1 MRYLSK
7 EEKEYMTEKIVNER
21 LKNNKKADFESMI
34 NLSDNVIV
42 AIYSQEI
49 EKEAKPSN
57 QMTLEEWENDTE
69 VQDKLEEQY
78 WDQVWQDYQNGKLE
92 IKNFDNGKI
101 IPDIKKME
109 MIEKMNEEMQ
119 RRSR

>member
-109 MIEKMNEEMQ
+109 MIEGLDERTNK
-119 RRSR
+119 